1 LTQAAAPRPVGP
13 IGWVTL
19 GLVIGLPLILTALL
33 LRQIALLPN
42 IPINKMSLDSLYAQ
56 AGSAIE
62 LIIFVAALVRGFRP
76 IKALANQPLLAG
88 LAVMALLLIAF
99 GTARLVAVD
108 PPTAVFMSVLWVIH
122 LLFGLSVG
130 WLAQNAWPQNTA
142 RIWAAFVAALVFYI
156 AIIAVYV
163 ARIKSPET
171 YDWETLGVGVFNV
184 RGILFYL
191 VPGYGAALALT
202 FSAKTRTHSIL
213 SVFAASLMFAAICW
227 SGTRSAAASCVIVPL
242 IAIGLISSLRA
253 RKFIGA
259 FALSLIL
266 GGALSLIQQ
275 PPSPFYGIFYR
286 VASNYDD
293 KDQSSG
299 RLEIWQATIASIR
312 DKPIFGHGDQ
322 RLYASIP
329 RFQTIHPH
337 NSILQ
342 IALYWGLAGTVLF
355 FGLIGWLWAR
365 ILRNT
370 RRDPA
375 EYLPAFLVLNGLLFT
390 SMLDGSLFWPHP
402 IMVAAFAAALGLATP
417 REV

>member
-1 LTQAAAPRPVGP
+1 LTQTNSPRAVGP

-42 IPINKMSLDSLYAQ
+42 TPINKLSLDSLYAQ
-56 AGSAIE
+56 AGSVIE
-62 LIIFVAALVRGFRP
+62 LIIFIAAMARGFRP
-76 IKALANQPLLAG
+76 IKALSSLPLFAG

-99 GTARLVAVD
+99 GTARFVAVD
-108 PPTAVFMSVLWVIH
+108 PPTAIFMSALWAIH

-130 WLAQNAWPQNTA
+130 WLAQNAWPKNA
-142 RIWAAFVAALVFYI
+142 ACIWAAFVASLLVYI
-156 AIIAVYV
+156 AIVAVYV
-163 ARIKSPET
+163 ARIKSPVT

-202 FSAKTRTHSIL
+202 FSARTRALFILSIL
-213 SVFAASLMFAAICW
+213 AASVMFAAICW
-227 SGTRSAAASCVIVPL
+227 SGTRSAAVSCVIVPL

-259 FALSLIL
+259 YALSLIL

-275 PPSPFYGIFYR
+275 PPSPFYGIFSR

-299 RLEIWQATIASIR
+299 RLEIWQATIATIG

-355 FGLIGWLWAR
+355 FGLVGWLWVR

-375 EYLPAFLVLNGLLFT
+375 AYLPAFLVVNGLLFT

-402 IMVAAFAAALGLATP
+402 IMVAAFAAALGLASS